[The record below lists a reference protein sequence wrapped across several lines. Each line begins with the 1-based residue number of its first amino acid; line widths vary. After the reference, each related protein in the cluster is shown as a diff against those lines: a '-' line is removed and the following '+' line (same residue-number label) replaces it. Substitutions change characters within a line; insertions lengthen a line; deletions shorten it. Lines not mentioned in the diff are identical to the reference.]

1 MKKIFIITLYT
12 KSLYSINVINR
23 RKIRIL
29 YHILFWI
36 GIAFLLPI
44 WYNSSYSKY
53 YIKNLIAIL
62 IGLPGFIIGLYF
74 IVYYLV
80 PKLLLKKKRYIQ
92 FIVIY
97 FALMILFT
105 LHDILISRYIFL
117 PLVEPEYIMK
127 YETYMFRPNHMF
139 RVFVMM
145 QSQIFIF
152 IALKYLKNYVENYF
166 EKEQLKSK
174 MVETELSMLKGQIHP
189 HFLFNTLNN
198 IYTLSL
204 EGDNRSVS
212 ESIEK
217 LSEFLRYTIYECK
230 NKFISLK
237 KEINIIENYIN
248 LEKLRYSNLDIN
260 ISIPENI
267 NFIYVVPLLYFTFI
281 ENAFKHGTSK
291 STKHKWIDVKLE
303 ISNGNII
310 FTVKNSKSK
319 KTQTDTLNYSNGIG
333 LLNARKR
340 LDLYLGKDN
349 HKLEIKDQN
358 DLYEIRLCHKII
370 DNNDK
375 MLNNR

>member
-1 MKKIFIITLYT
+1 
-12 KSLYSINVINR
+12 
-23 RKIRIL
+23 
-29 YHILFWI
+29 
-36 GIAFLLPI
+36 
-44 WYNSSYSKY
+44 
-53 YIKNLIAIL
+53 
-62 IGLPGFIIGLYF
+62 
-74 IVYYLV
+74 
-80 PKLLLKKKRYIQ
+80 
-92 FIVIY
+92 
-97 FALMILFT
+97 MILFT
-105 LHDILISRYIFL
+105 LHDILIGRYIFL

-127 YETYMFRPNHMF
+127 YKTYMFRPNHMF
-139 RVFVMM
+139 RVFVTM
-145 QSQIFIF
+145 QTQIFIF
-152 IALKYLKNYVENYF
+152 VSLKYLKNYVENYF

-204 EGDNRSVS
+204 EGDNRNVS

-267 NFIYVVPLLYFTFI
+267 NFIYVVPLIYFTFI
-281 ENAFKHGTSK
+281 ENAFKHGTST

-303 ISNGNII
+303 ISNGDII

-375 MLNNR
+375 VLNN